1 MARKQRPEGAR
12 KLYVIENAQ
21 GLIARHNTPDGR
33 RPALFL
39 SRAAALPLLE
49 ERRKEGKRGDQIVS
63 YVRRDLVKR
72 ASAKGSKRPAIRFT
86 DAPPPAPEGA
96 PASS

>member
-1 MARKQRPEGAR
+1 MARKSRPEGAR

-49 ERRKEGKRGDQIVS
+49 ARRTEGKRGDQIVS

-72 ASAKGSKRPAIRFT
+72 AKVRAPKVAP
-86 DAPPPAPEGA
+86 PPPAPEGA
-96 PASS
+96 TATP